1 MTRYRSID
9 TRKAEGFP
17 VVAACRVAGVATSSY
32 YEWLERSASPTAAE
46 WTKP

>member
-1 MTRYRSID
+1 VTRYRSID